1 MASNINLF
9 QIFSICQL
17 FTNQGGEKMMLGIID
32 KLEHYWKDHKAAV
45 IVVAVVVVVLAI
57 M

>member
-1 MASNINLF
+1 
-9 QIFSICQL
+9 
-17 FTNQGGEKMMLGIID
+17 MMLGIID
-32 KLEHYWKDHKAAV
+32 KLEHYWKDHKTAV

>member
-1 MASNINLF
+1 MRRNRRVITKGNTMLE
-9 QIFSICQL
+9 II
-17 FTNQGGEKMMLGIID
+17 EKV
-32 KLEHYWKDHKAAV
+32 EHYWKDHKTAV